1 MGISLRFRSLNAA
14 YHQYHTL
21 YPAARIISIR
31 SIPEFFMTT
40 PNGTRLGLSKP
51 VVSAIESDPS
61 REKRILVHLFS
72 NGGALSFSDMC
83 HVYKEH
89 SGRVLPVKAVVLDS
103 APGDP
108 DLREAWAAMSVGLP
122 KGILWYPA
130 AALTSLGLG
139 IAWTAT
145 NILRIPTLVIKTRGW
160 LNDWDLVDKTAK
172 RLYIY
177 SEADKLV
184 GWRNVEAHF
193 DDARTK
199 GFEVIILKESETPH
213 VQHMNLDRERYWT
226 KVKELWESSSS

>member
-1 MGISLRFRSLNAA
+1 MGVSPRSRSINAA
-14 YHQYHTL
+14 CHQYHTL

-40 PNGTRLGLSKP
+40 RNSTRLGLSKAIVP
-51 VVSAIESDPS
+51 AIESDTS

-72 NGGALSFSDMC
+72 NGGALSFSDAC

-89 SGRVLPVKAVVLDS
+89 TGRILPVKALVLDS

-108 DLREAWAAMSVGLP
+108 NLKEAWAAMSIGLP

-130 AALTSLGLG
+130 AALTLLGLG
-139 IAWTAT
+139 IAWTA
-145 NILRIPTLVIKTRGW
+145 NSILRIPTLVIKTRGW
-160 LNDWDLVDKTAK
+160 LNDWDLVDKTSK

-184 GWRNVEAHF
+184 GWRDVERHF

-199 GFEVIILKESETPH
+199 GSEAMILKEADTPH
-213 VQHMNLDRERYWT
+213 VQHMYLDRERYWM